1 MTLLFCQF
9 RTNQLWC
16 CCVFKA
22 SPLVATH
29 RKCPCV
35 IKIHLNE
42 GSLLCCIQSDG
53 TDWKVVVC
61 VVECSHYSRTVRNQ
75 DETFRFKLVSG
86 WQRGVK
92 SHQILL
98 NPFRAL
104 RVSALF
110 IVAGRY
116 VRMLLRHGESSLCE
130 WNHSASVSVSCL
142 HHSACIA
149 ATLALLPSAHF
160 DWDQQ
165 KEPSLSRGGIFEV
178 TVQIW

>member
-1 MTLLFCQF
+1 M
-9 RTNQLWC
+9 
-16 CCVFKA
+16 V
-22 SPLVATH
+22 
-29 RKCPCV
+29 
-35 IKIHLNE
+35 
-42 GSLLCCIQSDG
+42 LLCFQGLATCSHSPQVSLCHKDTLEWRLSALLHTVRRYRLEGIAA
-53 TDWKVVVC
+53 VC
-61 VVECSHYSRTVRNQ
+61 VAECSHYSHTVRNQ
-75 DETFRFKLVSG
+75 DEILCFKLVSG

-104 RVSALF
+104 GVSSLF

-116 VRMLLRHGESSLCE
+116 VRMLLRHGKSSLCE

-142 HHSACIA
+142 RHSACIA
-149 ATLALLPSAHF
+149 ATLALLPSARF

-165 KEPSLSRGGIFEV
+165 KGPSLLRGGIFEV